1 MPDPLPIYI
10 DWCINP
16 STLLRVDAEPC
27 RTHQYGIKVAGA
39 GGIEPPV
46 TVLETVGLPLT
57 DAPINLEPPALQQDF
72 PLFYFLMRR
81 MLFAKFAKL
90 APLQLIRILFLV
102 FSRVIIPILTY
113 SAFKGDSFLHLLSL
127 STL

>member
-1 MPDPLPIYI
+1 M
-10 DWCINP
+10 
-16 STLLRVDAEPC
+16 
-27 RTHQYGIKVAGA
+27 AGA

-81 MLFAKFAKL
+81 MFLAKLAKL

-102 FSRVIIPILTY
+102 FSRVVIPILTY
-113 SAFKGDSFLHLLSL
+113 STFKGDSFLCHLFTLLSQ
-127 STL
+127 